1 MKNRFVFGSFAGVF
15 LLLSAQV
22 VPAQQGPAAQTP
34 AQVLSQY
41 PDGGVA
47 METQVQTLMNAD
59 RTSLAA
65 IIAFARTA
73 TEDQRKAIARG
84 LANVAK
90 AYAASDPGFAT
101 QIQRSV
107 AAAGLPEFAKAYAE
121 AAGDTGTAAGG
132 GGGGGGGGGPTAVG
146 PPQGGPNSG
155 TITDGSNFAATR
167 SSGLLSPGGLGG
179 AVSTTDSTPGGII
192 IPVSPN

>member
-59 RTSLAA
+59 RASLAA

-121 AAGDTGTAAGG
+121 AAGDTGTAAAGG
-132 GGGGGGGGGPTAVG
+132 GRRRRWRWSDRG
-146 PPQGGPNSG
+146 
-155 TITDGSNFAATR
+155 R
-167 SSGLLSPGGLGG
+167 SSAGRTKQRYDRLMEATLQPRGRPDCSARWVGRCR
-179 AVSTTDSTPGGII
+179 
-192 IPVSPN
+192 

>member
-59 RTSLAA
+59 RASLAA

-90 AYAASDPGFAT
+90 AYAASDPSFAT

-107 AAAGLPEFAKAYAE
+107 AGAGLPEFAKAYAE
-121 AAGDTGTAAGG
+121 AAGDTGTAAAG
-132 GGGGGGGGGPTAVG
+132 GGGGGGGGGPTAIG

-155 TITDGSNFAATR
+155 TITDGSNFAPTL

-179 AVSTTDSTPGGII
+179 VGSTTDSTPAGII

>member
-1 MKNRFVFGSFAGVF
+1 MKNGFLGTVAGAIF
-15 LLLSAQV
+15 LLSAQV

-47 METQVQTLMNAD
+47 METQVQSLMNAD
-59 RTSLAA
+59 RANLAA

-90 AYAASDPGFAT
+90 AYAASDPAFAT
-101 QIQRSV
+101 QIQREV
-107 AAAGLPEFAKAYAE
+107 AGAGL
-121 AAGDTGTAAGG
+121 
-132 GGGGGGGGGPTAVG
+132 
-146 PPQGGPNSG
+146 
-155 TITDGSNFAATR
+155 
-167 SSGLLSPGGLGG
+167 
-179 AVSTTDSTPGGII
+179 
-192 IPVSPN
+192 

>member
-1 MKNRFVFGSFAGVF
+1 MKNSFLGTVAGVIF
-15 LLLSAQV
+15 LLSAQV
-22 VPAQQGPAAQTP
+22 VPAQQGPAQTP

-41 PDGGVA
+41 PDGGIV
-47 METQVQTLMNAD
+47 METQVQDLMNAD
-59 RTSLAA
+59 RANLGA

-90 AYAASDPGFAT
+90 AYAASDPAFAT

-107 AAAGLPEFAKAYAE
+107 AGAGLPEFAKAYAE

-132 GGGGGGGGGPTAVG
+132 GGGGGGGGPTTLG
-146 PPQGGPNSG
+146 PPQGGSNSG
-155 TITDGSNFAATR
+155 TIEVGSSFAPTG
-167 SSGLLSPGGLGG
+167 STGLLSPGGLGG
-179 AVSTTDSTPGGII
+179 VVSTTDSTAGGII